1 MKPSLCSQGTA
12 ATVLAGLYGAMK
24 VKGLQPS
31 DLKHQVLQHCT
42 VLPLL
47 ITQLQTIL
55 VAGAGSAGS
64 GVLLTIRNALNRR
77 HGLTEQEASK
87 R

>member
-1 MKPSLCSQGTA
+1 MFNDDIQGTA

-24 VKGLQPS
+24 VQGESPEH
-31 DLKHQVLQHCT
+31 LKNQRIV
-42 VLPLL
+42 
-47 ITQLQTIL
+47 

-64 GVLLTIRNALNRR
+64 GLGWGGYSRAVSFMVLRR
-77 HGLTEQEASK
+77 LE